1 MLNLTTLEVRW
12 FSSGEAPLEVKK
24 WFENGLGELSQPETR
39 EDRYLKLP
47 RDYLNLKLRQGNL
60 ELKWRQQELGCQTWG
75 DRLEGKVERW
85 QKWTCPK
92 ILAKLIPQAEWITVQ
107 KRRSQRHHENVSYE
121 LTQLTVQESAWWSL
135 AFEAQGSDFSRFTG
149 VVSQVCQTYLG
160 PKLLAEQSYAYP
172 HWLASLERR
181 GAG

>member
-12 FSSGEAPLEVKK
+12 FSFGEAPLEVKK
-24 WFENGLGELSQPETR
+24 WYESSLGELSQPETR
-39 EDRYLKLP
+39 EDRYLKP
-47 RDYLNLKLRQGNL
+47 NGDYFNLKLRQGNL
-60 ELKWRQQELGCQTWG
+60 ELKWRQQELGCYTWG

-92 ILAKLIPQAEWITVQ
+92 ILAKLLPQAGWITVQ

-135 AFEAQGSDFSRFTG
+135 AFEAQGSDFSRFTD
-149 VVSQVCQTYLG
+149 VVSQVSQTYPG
-160 PKLLAEQSYAYP
+160 PNLLAEHSCAYP
-172 HWLASLERR
+172 HWLASLS
-181 GAG
+181 